1 MHSNPI
7 YYELTDIG
15 FTDLDQ
21 DSDESESELPWFAD
35 EDKETVSRSRSGL
48 FLTSHTLTSLVVL
61 YPSLALVTI
70 LVTRARGLES
80 DIINIMAIF
89 PVSYLSYVFLPALG
103 LILAVSILIVRPF
116 HRADRGEGEVIKGT
130 IIV

>member
-1 MHSNPI
+1 MTSDI
-7 YYELTDIG
+7 IFAELDG
-15 FTDLDQ
+15 DENG
-21 DSDESESELPWFAD
+21 ESESELPWFAD
-35 EDKETVSRSRSGL
+35 EDKETVARARSGF

-70 LVTRARGLES
+70 LVTRARGLDSE
-80 DIINIMAIF
+80 IVATMAIF
-89 PVSYLSYVFLPALG
+89 PVSYLSYGFLPALG